1 MRDLNS
7 SSDRVTPYLE
17 VRDRVV
23 GIQGFNTV
31 LLIGKVW
38 DAINDPMVG
47 ILSEAIAL
55 PNVKKDATNA

>member
-47 ILSEAIAL
+47 ILSARSA
-55 PNVKKDATNA
+55 KC